1 MGGRLILIEQRIIR
15 RANRRS
21 ASAALSAGLLCLG
34 VMAIALPA
42 HAAGLYFSERG
53 VRPLGRGGAFTAGA
67 DDLGAIWYNPA
78 GIYDAGSQ
86 LLFDASW
93 LHFTNDYTRSS
104 IVKQRDPN
112 TGEVVSSHRQTFP
125 TVTGSSPVIPIPTLA
140 ASYTVH
146 PDVVLALGIEAP
158 YAAIASYPEKINGEP
173 SPQRYSLI
181 TMEGSAL
188 AVLGFWGAWAINR
201 DWHVG
206 AGVQMLMGKFVTTTM
221 QSSCVPEKFFCAP
234 EQPEWDTLSQLTAG
248 PIIAPSGNIGVK
260 WAPHRK
266 WRVGAAFQAPFF
278 IRSSASVAARL
289 PATPAFET
297 ASQEG
302 EEADVSFEL
311 PYSVRLGVQFEPLD
325 RLFVELDVAFEGW
338 SMHDEITVEPQ
349 GIALRNV
356 VGFPDPYYLPDQHIP
371 RNFQD
376 TFSLRLGG
384 EYDIKASN
392 DYTVTPRL
400 GLSYESSAVPPEFLS
415 VLTVDMPKV
424 TLGMGLSIHV
434 DAWRFDVVYAHLF
447 ALPVEVAPEH
457 ARMPLLVPVDA
468 NIEEPHYVNGGTYD
482 ASANVLGLGLRYA
495 FDHVSSNEPQDDKKE
510 AQRR

>member
-1 MGGRLILIEQRIIR
+1 MRASQRGLLAVAVGACVI
-15 RANRRS
+15 
-21 ASAALSAGLLCLG
+21 ASAA
-34 VMAIALPA
+34 PA

-78 GIYDAGSQ
+78 GVYDAGSQ

-93 LHFTNDYTRSS
+93 LHFTNDYTRQA
-104 IVKQRDPN
+104 VVEQRDPN
-112 TGEVVSSHRQTFP
+112 TGQVVSTHRQTFA
-125 TVTGSSPVIPIPTLA
+125 TVSGSSPVIPIPTLA
-140 ASYTVH
+140 ASYKVH
-146 PDVVLALGIEAP
+146 RDVVLALGIEAP
-158 YAAIASYPEKINGEP
+158 YAAIASYPEKMGSDP

-181 TMEGSAL
+181 TLEGSAL
-188 AVLGFWGAWAINR
+188 AVLGFWAAWAINS

-206 AGVQMLMGKFVTTTM
+206 AGVQMLAGTFVTTTM

-234 EQPEWDTLSQLTAG
+234 EQPEWDTLTQLTAG
-248 PIIAPSGNIGVK
+248 PIISPSGNIGVK
-260 WAPHRK
+260 WAPHPK

-278 IRSSASVAARL
+278 VRSGATIAARL
-289 PATPAFET
+289 PSTAAFET

-302 EEADVSFEL
+302 EDADVSFEL
-311 PYSVRLGVQFEPLD
+311 PYSIRLGVQFEPLD
-325 RLFVELDVAFEGW
+325 GLAVELDAAFEGW
-338 SMHDEITVEPQ
+338 SMHDEITVEPD
-349 GIALRNV
+349 GIALANV
-356 VGFPDPYYLPDQHIP
+356 VGFPDRYYLPDQKIP

-384 EYDIKASN
+384 EYDIAVSK
-392 DYTVTPRL
+392 DYTLTPRL
-400 GLSYESSAVPPEFLS
+400 GLSYESSAVPPEYLS

-424 TLGMGLSIHV
+424 TLGMGLSMHV

-447 ALPVEVAPEH
+447 ALPVEVQPEH

-468 NIEEPHYVNGGTYD
+468 NIEEPHYVNAGTYD

-495 FDHVSSNEPQDDKKE
+495 FDHESSNEPPVDDKE
-510 AQRR
+510 ARRR